1 MRQTRTGSHGSS
13 LACCGMTT
21 KPPLLSKRPP
31 QLAFDLA
38 APAVW
43 ALLRPV
49 DTVSTLHVSHAS
61 CSGGNVPPTAAELCV
76 RNSISLKTLFQNMT
90 LALLNP
96 EQHVIAQSIG
106 ALALWGFTVSAFGAV
121 SSGSGPCATVWPL
134 DLRRSEQMRRRV
146 PRAQLATQRR
156 VDGRAEAVEDSMR
169 GGDEPACLLQ
179 YFRVLERR
187 ESLRTVPVEAR
198 SRFCS
203 LPSQIPSAA

>member
-1 MRQTRTGSHGSS
+1 LREADAHRLARLISGLLRDDDQTAAAVETTSSARIRFGSPSS
-13 LACCGMTT
+13 LGA
-21 KPPLLSKRPP
+21 
-31 QLAFDLA
+31 
-38 APAVW
+38 
-43 ALLRPV
+43 LRPV

-146 PRAQLATQRR
+146 HGL
-156 VDGRAEAVEDSMR
+156 
-169 GGDEPACLLQ
+169 
-179 YFRVLERR
+179 
-187 ESLRTVPVEAR
+187 SLRRSGGSTGVQRQSRIPCVEAT
-198 SRFCS
+198 SPLAYCNTLGYS
-203 LPSQIPSAA
+203 NVVNH

>member
-43 ALLRPV
+43 AHS
-49 DTVSTLHVSHAS
+49 DQSTICTVSTLHVSHAS

-146 PRAQLATQRR
+146 HGL
-156 VDGRAEAVEDSMR
+156 
-169 GGDEPACLLQ
+169 
-179 YFRVLERR
+179 
-187 ESLRTVPVEAR
+187 SLRRSGGSTGVQRQSRIPCVEAT
-198 SRFCS
+198 SPLAYCNTLGYS
-203 LPSQIPSAA
+203 NVVNH